1 LATQQY
7 IWITYLYFAIS
18 VSELYEYALL
28 PEHLTSVD
36 PHITPTTIADNG
48 ALSVSSG
55 QKTGRTPKEKRVVL
69 DETTKDVR
77 ICIRVLICNSRKF
90 GGAASTCL
98 SLIRDTIATSR
109 EPSTSSTLGRE

>member
-1 LATQQY
+1 LNLLSAQQY
-7 IWITYLYFAIS
+7 NNLVNLPVFAIS

-28 PEHLTSVD
+28 PEHLTSIN
-36 PHITPTTIADNG
+36 PHVKATTIADSG

-77 ICIRVLICNSRKF
+77 NAIIIDIQIRKS
-90 GGAASTCL
+90 GGVVSTFL
-98 SLIRDTIATSR
+98 SLLKDMLAIEA
-109 EPSTSSTLGRE
+109 EPLISSI